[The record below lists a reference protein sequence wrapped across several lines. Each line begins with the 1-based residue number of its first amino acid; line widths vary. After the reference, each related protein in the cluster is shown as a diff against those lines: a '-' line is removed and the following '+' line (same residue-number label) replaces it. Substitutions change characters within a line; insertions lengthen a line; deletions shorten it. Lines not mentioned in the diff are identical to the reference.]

1 MDWSFGAAIRTGTG
15 SDRESSIKNKDGDTR
30 NSMIRATRLEN
41 GRASSMGLANDREL
55 EEVGNGSPKGRQV
68 CYIAGIDACYGVR
81 EMSSPEVGKVGQDMG
96 ERK

>member
-1 MDWSFGAAIRTGTG
+1 
-15 SDRESSIKNKDGDTR
+15 
-30 NSMIRATRLEN
+30 
-41 GRASSMGLANDREL
+41 MGLANDREL